1 VAVCAVAA
9 PIAAALHVA
18 RQQAEKEEV
27 AVLAGVAVEILR
39 LATITRSQIDSAI
52 AVLADTRA
60 APCSEQAIRTM
71 RQLDVASTFIQ
82 AVGHV
87 RDGRLVCSSLGIQD
101 AALLLGP
108 PTGWRKPGV
117 NAWRGVRLPFMPNL
131 TVNVY
136 EKDGTVVIVN
146 PNLVIDAMGPLR
158 ADIVLGVV
166 ATRPPQLVRARGKFP
181 AAWVRA
187 WDGDATLVRD
197 GYLLV
202 VRMSKY
208 GDVVG
213 LAAAP
218 VTAANQRL
226 HALAWMMVP
235 AGGVA
240 GLLLAAAFYILLTR
254 PVAAGAELRGALDRG
269 ELFLEYQPVVCLQTG
284 ACVGAEA
291 LIRWRR
297 ADGSMVRPDIF
308 IAEAEDVGMIRAITR
323 FVIDTVE
330 REAPTL
336 VGLHPAFHVAINC
349 SAADLESQEFADMV
363 SGLIRTPGLAPEN
376 IVIEATERRLF
387 NTELVRSNVAAVRRI
402 GVPVAIDDFGTG
414 YSSLSYLELF
424 RTDFLKID
432 QSFIGTVG
440 TDAVTSQVVPHII
453 EMAKSLGMQMIAE
466 GVETEAQ
473 ARYLRERGVQYAQG
487 WLFAK
492 PMSAAELAAYV
503 VHCRDRD
510 AVSAPASSG

>member
-1 VAVCAVAA
+1 VAVAVAAAICAVAA
-9 PIAAALHVA
+9 PIAVALHMA
-18 RQQAEKEEV
+18 RQQAERAEV
-27 AVLAGVAVEILR
+27 AALAGMAVEILR
-39 LATITRSQIDSAI
+39 LSTITRNQIDSAI

-60 APCSEQAIRTM
+60 APCSEQAMRTM
-71 RQLDVASTFIQ
+71 RQIDVGSTFIQ

-87 RDGRLVCSSLGIQD
+87 QGGRLVCSSLGLHD
-101 AALLLGP
+101 TAFLLGP
-108 PTGWRKPGV
+108 PTGRRKPGV
-117 NAWRGVRLPFMPNL
+117 NAWRGISLPFLSNL
-131 TVNVY
+131 IVNVY
-136 EKDGTVVIVN
+136 EKDGTVVIIN
-146 PNLVIDAMGPLR
+146 PKLVIDALGPLR

-166 ATRPPQLVRARGKFP
+166 ATEPPELVRARGKFP
-181 AAWVRA
+181 KAWIRA
-187 WDGDATLVRD
+187 WPGDATLVRD
-197 GYLLV
+197 GYLV
-202 VRMSKY
+202 AIRGGKE

-213 LAAAP
+213 VAAAP
-218 VTAANQRL
+218 VGTVYQRVQAVATVL
-226 HALAWMMVP
+226 MPV
-235 AGGVA
+235 GVVA

-254 PVAAGAELRGALDRG
+254 PVSAGAELRGALDRG
-269 ELFLEYQPVVCLQTG
+269 ELFLEYQPVVCLQSG

-297 ADGSMVRPDIF
+297 ADGSLVRPDIF
-308 IAEAEDVGMIRAITR
+308 IAEAEDAGIIRAITR

-330 REAPTL
+330 REAPAL
-336 VGLHPAFHVAINC
+336 VGLQPAFHIAINC
-349 SAADLESQEFADMV
+349 SAADLESKEFAAMV
-363 SGLIRTPGLAPEN
+363 ASLIRKPGLAARN

-487 WLFAK
+487 WLFAR
-492 PMSAAELAAYV
+492 PMSALALADFV
-503 VHCRDRD
+503 RN
-510 AVSAPASSG
+510 AAPQPA